1 MYKKLFHKDFTIM
14 VLGQIISIFGNSI
27 LRFAISLYVLDI
39 TGSAGIFAGIL
50 AMSMLPT
57 ILLSPIGGMVSDRLS
72 RKHIMV
78 VLDFTTAFLITAFIF
93 CLGSPYIIPLLA
105 VFMVLLSLIQ
115 SFYQPSVQASIPSI
129 TDKDNLVAANSV
141 VYQINALAN
150 LLGPILGGLLY
161 GFFDI
166 QLIAVISAICFAISA
181 ILEIFL
187 HIPYVKQPMSASIIN
202 TVKSDFKEAISFILY
217 ENPALFKLLIMLSG
231 LNLFLTAMLQ
241 VGLPYIIKIQ
251 LSLSSQLYGFA
262 ESSMAIGMI
271 VGSLYAANRSGKIK
285 IQVSYKYLLLGSL
298 AMAPIGL
305 SIITGINAY
314 VSYAIILLSLL
325 TGMSFIAVFNVVA
338 QAFMQAQTP
347 THLLGKVSS
356 YVMTLTMCAIPL
368 GQAFYGLCFELFANH
383 SAWIVNFA
391 CVMAVLISK
400 YAKGVLEAQKESMI

>member
-14 VLGQIISIFGNSI
+14 VVGQIISIFGNSI

-50 AMSMLPT
+50 AISMLPT

-78 VLDFTTAFLITAFIF
+78 ILDFTTALLITAFIF
-93 CLGSPYIIPLLA
+93 CLESPYIITILGI
-105 VFMVLLSLIQ
+105 FMVLLSLIQ

-129 TDKDNLVAANSV
+129 TDKDNLIAANSV

-166 QLIAVISAICFAISA
+166 QLIAMISAICFASSA
-181 ILEIFL
+181 VLEIFL
-187 HIPYVKQPMSASIIN
+187 HIPYVKQPRSTSILS

-217 ENPALFKLLIMLSG
+217 ENPAMFKLLIMLSG

-251 LSLSSQLYGFA
+251 LGLSSQLYGFA

-271 VGSLYAANRSGKIK
+271 VGSLYAANHSGKIK

-298 AMAPIGL
+298 AMAPIGF
-305 SIITGINAY
+305 SIITGVSAY
-314 VSYAIILLSLL
+314 LSYGVIVLSLL

-338 QAFMQAQTP
+338 QAFMQSQTP

-383 SAWIVNFA
+383 SAWIVIFA
-391 CVMAVLISK
+391 CLMAVLLSK
-400 YAKGVLEAQKESMI
+400 YAKGVLEAQKESLV

>member
-14 VLGQIISIFGNSI
+14 VVGQIISIFGNSI

-78 VLDFTTAFLITAFIF
+78 VLDFTTATLITAFIF
-93 CLGSPYIIPLLA
+93 CLGSPYIITILGI
-105 VFMVLLSLIQ
+105 FMVLLSLIQ

-129 TDKDNLVAANSV
+129 TDKDNLVAANSI

-166 QLIAVISAICFAISA
+166 QLIAIISAICFATSA

-187 HIPYVKQPMSASIIN
+187 HIPYVKQPRSTSIMS
-202 TVKSDFKEAISFILY
+202 TVKADFKEAISFILY
-217 ENPALFKLLIMLSG
+217 ENPAMFKLLIMLSG

-251 LSLSSQLYGFA
+251 LGLSSQLYGFA
-262 ESSMAIGMI
+262 ESSLAIGMI
-271 VGSLYAANRSGKIK
+271 IGSLYAANRSGKIK

-298 AMAPIGL
+298 AMIPIGF

-314 VSYAIILLSLL
+314 VSYGIILLSLL

-368 GQAFYGLCFELFANH
+368 GQAFYGLCFELFANQ
-383 SAWIVNFA
+383 SAWIVIFA
-391 CVMAVLISK
+391 CFMAVLLSK
-400 YAKGVLEAQKESMI
+400 YAKGVLEAQKESIV

>member
-383 SAWIVNFA
+383 SAWIVIFA

>member
-78 VLDFTTAFLITAFIF
+78 VLDFTTALLITAFIF
-93 CLGSPYIIPLLA
+93 CLGSPYIIVLLA
-105 VFMVLLSLIQ
+105 IFMVLLSLIQ

-166 QLIAVISAICFAISA
+166 HLIAVISAICFAISA

-187 HIPYVKQPMSASIIN
+187 HIPYVKQPMTTSIIN

-383 SAWIVNFA
+383 SAWIVIFA
-391 CVMAVLISK
+391 CFMAVLISK
-400 YAKGVLEAQKESMI
+400 YAKGVLEALKESLI

>member
-14 VLGQIISIFGNSI
+14 VVGQIISIFGNSI

-50 AMSMLPT
+50 AISMLPT

-78 VLDFTTAFLITAFIF
+78 ILDFTTALLITAFIF
-93 CLGSPYIIPLLA
+93 CLGSPYIITILGI
-105 VFMVLLSLIQ
+105 FMVLLSLIQ

-129 TDKDNLVAANSV
+129 TDKDNLIAANSV

-166 QLIAVISAICFAISA
+166 QLIAMISAICFASSA
-181 ILEIFL
+181 VLEIFL
-187 HIPYVKQPMSASIIN
+187 HIPYVKQPRSTSILN

-217 ENPALFKLLIMLSG
+217 ENPAMFKLLIMLSG

-251 LSLSSQLYGFA
+251 LGLSSQLYGFA

-271 VGSLYAANRSGKIK
+271 VGSLYAANHSGKIK

-298 AMAPIGL
+298 AMAPIGF
-305 SIITGINAY
+305 SIITGVSAY
-314 VSYAIILLSLL
+314 LSYGVIVLSLL

-338 QAFMQAQTP
+338 QAFMQSQTP

-368 GQAFYGLCFELFANH
+368 GQAFYGLCFELFANQ
-383 SAWIVNFA
+383 SAWIVIFA
-391 CVMAVLISK
+391 CLMAVLLSK
-400 YAKGVLEAQKESMI
+400 YAKGVLEAQKESLV

>member
-78 VLDFTTAFLITAFIF
+78 VLDFTTALLITAFIF
-93 CLGSPYIIPLLA
+93 CLGSPYIIVLLA
-105 VFMVLLSLIQ
+105 IFMVLLSLIQ

-166 QLIAVISAICFAISA
+166 HLIAVISAICFAISA

-187 HIPYVKQPMSASIIN
+187 HIPYVKQPMTTSIIN

-383 SAWIVNFA
+383 SAWIVIFA
-391 CVMAVLISK
+391 CFMAVLISK
-400 YAKGVLEAQKESMI
+400 YAKGVLEAQKESLI

>member
-14 VLGQIISIFGNSI
+14 VVGQIISIFGNSI

-78 VLDFTTAFLITAFIF
+78 VLDFTTALLIIAFIF
-93 CLGSPYIIPLLA
+93 CLGSPYIITILGI
-105 VFMVLLSLIQ
+105 FMVLLSLIQ

-129 TDKDNLVAANSV
+129 TDKENLVAANSI

-166 QLIAVISAICFAISA
+166 QLIAIISAICFATSA

-187 HIPYVKQPMSASIIN
+187 HIPYVRQPRSTSIIS
-202 TVKSDFKEAISFILY
+202 TVKADFKEAISFILY
-217 ENPALFKLLIMLSG
+217 ENPAMFKLLIMLSG

-251 LSLSSQLYGFA
+251 LGLSSQLYGFA
-262 ESSMAIGMI
+262 ESSLAIGMI
-271 VGSLYAANRSGKIK
+271 IGSLYAANRSGKIK

-298 AMAPIGL
+298 AMVPIGF

-314 VSYAIILLSLL
+314 VSYGIILLSLL

-368 GQAFYGLCFELFANH
+368 GQAFYGLCFELFANQ
-383 SAWIVNFA
+383 SAWIVIFA
-391 CVMAVLISK
+391 CFMAILLSK
-400 YAKGVLEAQKESMI
+400 YAKGVLEAQKERMV

>member
-383 SAWIVNFA
+383 SAWIVIFA
-391 CVMAVLISK
+391 CFMAVLISK

>member
-14 VLGQIISIFGNSI
+14 VVGQIISIFGNSI

-383 SAWIVNFA
+383 SAWIVIFA
-391 CVMAVLISK
+391 CFMAVLISK